1 MKSKQLFENIINDLK
16 STLNLIESFN
26 NLSNVSEI
34 DIDLAMQ
41 KTRSIYDN
49 IIKLKSN
56 NDVSNEKFEEKIIVS
71 QEKETTDFKEIKE
84 EPVINDSKDLN
95 VDNIDEPNKINNQTE
110 LFFESQENDESDNE
124 ILDFVEEEVEE
135 KIENSNQETNDNK
148 INSLD
153 ELNEFEEENIEKEN
167 IKEDVIEEIDE
178 VKELISETEKDI
190 DTKITINE
198 LIARVDKS
206 KGVGEKLTE
215 APIANIKAAISLN
228 DKIWY
233 INNLFDGK
241 TEDYNKTIDTLN
253 DFNNIEQALEF
264 INNKFNFDEEKES
277 LTSFLKLIY
286 RRFIN
291 S

>member
-41 KTRSIYDN
+41 KTRNIYDN

-95 VDNIDEPNKINNQTE
+95 IDNIDKPNKINNQTE

-206 KGVGEKLTE
+206 KGVGEKFTE

-253 DFNNIEQALEF
+253 NFNNIDQALEF
-264 INNKFNFDEEKES
+264 INNKFNFDNEKES

>member
-41 KTRSIYDN
+41 KTRNIYDN

-95 VDNIDEPNKINNQTE
+95 IDNIDKPNKINNQTE
-110 LFFESQENDESDNE
+110 LFFESQENNESDNE
-124 ILDFVEEEVEE
+124 ILDFVEEEIE
-135 KIENSNQETNDNK
+135 IENSNQETNDNK

-153 ELNEFEEENIEKEN
+153 ELNEFEEENTKKED

-206 KGVGEKLTE
+206 KGVGEKFTE

-253 DFNNIEQALEF
+253 NFNNIDQALEF
-264 INNKFNFDEEKES
+264 INNKFNFDNEKES